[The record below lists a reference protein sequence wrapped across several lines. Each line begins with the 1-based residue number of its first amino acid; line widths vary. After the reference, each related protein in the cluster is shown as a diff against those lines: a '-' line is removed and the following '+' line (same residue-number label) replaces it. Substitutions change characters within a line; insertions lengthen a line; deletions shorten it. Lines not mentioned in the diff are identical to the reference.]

1 MKKNKLATKE
11 IRRGR
16 FVGRKS
22 VYQEMG
28 KKEQIIGRKKA
39 THKKQKEKLV
49 NTYNDLIAINVVF
62 VFNLSAN

>member
-1 MKKNKLATKE
+1 
-11 IRRGR
+11 
-16 FVGRKS
+16 
-22 VYQEMG
+22 MG